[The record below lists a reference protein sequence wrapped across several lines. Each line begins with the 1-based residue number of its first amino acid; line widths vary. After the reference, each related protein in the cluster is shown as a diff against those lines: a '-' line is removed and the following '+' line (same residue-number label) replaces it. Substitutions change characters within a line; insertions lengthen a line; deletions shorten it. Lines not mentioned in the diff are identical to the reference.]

1 MTATETKTAAK
12 TVTLEIN
19 GRQVQ
24 AQAGA
29 TILEAARQA
38 GGRPPTLLH
47 RPSGLFPSGA
57 CRMCIVEVEGRP
69 GLIPSCAYPVE
80 EGLKISTRGP
90 RVLNARKTIIEL
102 LLASH
107 PFACLP

>member
-1 MTATETKTAAK
+1 MTATVTKPAAK
-12 TVTLEIN
+12 AVTLEIN

-38 GGRPPTLLH
+38 GVRIPTLCHL
-47 RPSGLFPSGA
+47 SGLFPSGA
-57 CRMCIVEVEGRP
+57 CRLCIVEVEGRP

-80 EGLKISTRGP
+80 DGLKISTRG
-90 RVLNARKTIIEL
+90 
-102 LLASH
+102 
-107 PFACLP
+107 